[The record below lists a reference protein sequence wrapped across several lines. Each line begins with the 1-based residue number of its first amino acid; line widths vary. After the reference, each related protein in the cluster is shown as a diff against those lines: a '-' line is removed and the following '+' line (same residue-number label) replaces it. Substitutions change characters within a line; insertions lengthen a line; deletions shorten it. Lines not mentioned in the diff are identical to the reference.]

1 VIASSVVK
9 RLAKKKL
16 TLTVAESIT
25 GGGLAAVITEV
36 AGSSKVFL
44 GGVIAYAD
52 EIKINQLDVDA
63 KTIKKFTAVSEE
75 VAKEMAIG
83 VRKKFN
89 SDYAIATTGVAGP
102 GKAYGQKAGT
112 VWVAIA
118 SKKEVFAIAL
128 ALSGSRDLIRH
139 ATIESALASFE
150 RILKP

>member
-25 GGGLAAVITEV
+25 GGGLAAAITEV

-63 KTIKKFTAVSEE
+63 KTLKKFTAVSEE

-112 VWVAIA
+112 VWIAIA